1 MYHRPIILLQGRGPD
16 PDADRERGRAVHGGL
31 LPSRQHEDLRG
42 QQLDHPGRGRPQGHL
57 GNPGTALVPL
67 AEADILS
74 TQQHKD
80 LRGQQLDHPDRGRR
94 QDDQKKGQ
102 TLQILL
108 KVVVFFPN
116 SSTLVIPKKPR

>member
-57 GNPGTALVPL
+57 GNPGTAIVSL
-67 AEADILS
+67 AEAVILS
-74 TQQHKD
+74 IRYHEELQ
-80 LRGQQLDHPDRGRR
+80 GQQLDQPGGGR
-94 QDDQKKGQ
+94 
-102 TLQILL
+102 
-108 KVVVFFPN
+108 P
-116 SSTLVIPKKPR
+116 